1 MFNLN
6 AKSKL
11 SKILLIFG
19 LVVVFSWFSSMCLNY
34 KFYTIEN
41 MTDTK
46 RNIKDKK
53 YYSQLNT
60 DIKNVNESNKDLL
73 LINKYKNE
81 YFDLLDEM
89 HKNTQLT
96 LLKTISEYSTN
107 IVNGKTL
114 DSDKEQQSKLE
125 HIQKL
130 NSLSNSI
137 NDSLKFLS
145 SS

>member
-6 AKSKL
+6 ANSKL

-19 LVVVFSWFSSMCLNY
+19 LVVIFSWFSSMCLNY

-96 LLKTISEYSTN
+96 LLKTISEYSSN

-114 DSDKEQQSKLE
+114 DSDKEQQNKLE

-137 NDSLKFLS
+137 NDSMKFLS